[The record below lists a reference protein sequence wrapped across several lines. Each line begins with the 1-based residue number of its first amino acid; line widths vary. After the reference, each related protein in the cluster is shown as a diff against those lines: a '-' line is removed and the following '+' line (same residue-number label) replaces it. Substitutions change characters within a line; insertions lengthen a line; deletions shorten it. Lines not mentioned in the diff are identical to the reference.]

1 MVKIITITGVSGS
14 GKTTALNDLAKLYEA
29 KVIYSEDF
37 KLLLPALKAKVI
49 ALAPNTFIDEVYPD
63 LVKQVEKVLA
73 EYPSNYRVYLAM
85 HA

>member
-1 MVKIITITGVSGS
+1 MAKIITLTGIAGS
-14 GKTTALNDLAKLYEA
+14 GKSVALNELAKLYGA
-29 KVIYSEDF
+29 KAIYSEDF

-63 LVKQVEKVLA
+63 LVKQPEKMLA